1 MGTVNHVSFP
11 KLGLDFTFCETIKIP
26 FLNVNIYWY
35 AIIIALGLFTAICIA
50 FYEFKKHEKNSND
63 LIDFLLF
70 AVPLGI
76 LGARAYYVIF
86 EWGYYSQ
93 HPDKIIAIWEGGLA
107 IYGGVIVGIIVA
119 IIWSKIKKI
128 PFLWFADI
136 ATCGLF
142 IAQSMGRWGNFINA
156 EAFGSLTN
164 LPWGMVVE
172 GPFVR
177 PTSPYG
183 PCHPTFLYESL
194 WNFSGFIISYFVIR
208 RFTKTNGNSFA
219 FYLIWYGM
227 GRFFIEGLRMD
238 SLYLIPGVV
247 RISQVVA
254 VLSVLVGISTLVF
267 VKMAKKRKNLQVED
281 GNVTI

>member
-26 FLNVNIYWY
+26 VLNINVYWY
-35 AIIIALGLFTAICIA
+35 AIIIAIGLFTAIGIA
-50 FYEFKKHEKNSND
+50 FYEFKKHEKSSND
-63 LIDFLLF
+63 LIDFILF

-76 LGARAYYVIF
+76 LGARLYYVIF
-86 EWGYYSQ
+86 EWSYYSQ

-107 IYGGVIVGIIVA
+107 IYGGVIVGAVVA
-119 IIWSKIKKI
+119 VIWSKIKKI

-142 IAQSMGRWGNFINA
+142 IAQSIGRWGNFVNA
-156 EAFGSLTN
+156 EAFGSLTE

-172 GPFVR
+172 GPYVK
-177 PTSPYG
+177 PYSPYG

-194 WNFSGFIISYFVIR
+194 WNLTGFIISYFIIR
-208 RFTKTNGNSFA
+208 KLVKNDGYSFA
-219 FYLIWYGM
+219 FYLIWYGT

-238 SLYLIPGVV
+238 SLYLIDGVV
-247 RISQVVA
+247 RVSQVVA
-254 VLSVLVGISTLVF
+254 ILSVIMGISVIIYINMT
-267 VKMAKKRKNLQVED
+267 KKRRNLQEKN